1 MKEFFSDFLKFG
13 VLNFGL
19 LNLKFRR
26 NFRLLNLEN
35 FSLKFSQIFSLNLK
49 FKISNEILD
58 LDLSRNLD
66 FSNEILDL
74 NLSRNL
80 DFSSS
85 KYKISQPNLGAQNA

>member
-35 FSLKFSQIFSLNLK
+35 FSLKFNQIFSLNLK
-49 FKISNEILD
+49 FKISNEL
-58 LDLSRNLD
+58 NLNLK
-66 FSNEILDL
+66 FKISNEILDL

-85 KYKISQPNLGAQNA
+85 KYKISQPNLGVQNA